1 MKKIVIELLYPE
13 FNNLFGDRGNA
24 EYLVKRLKSADYE
37 VEVIETNLYE
47 EPHFINNQT
56 DILLIGPCTE
66 KSQLLEI
73 EELKKYTDKINER
86 IENGGVTLA
95 TGNAFDMFGQY
106 IENANG
112 ERIEAL
118 SLFPY
123 YAKQFSRLRYNDNSV
138 GEFGEMKITG
148 FKNLLS
154 HAYGENPY
162 PFLKMQKGIGMNKDT
177 KDEGIHKNNFF
188 ATYHIGPLLPLNPD
202 FTTYL
207 IKLCDSEYQGEGG
220 ENEKLAYEMR
230 IKELL
235 K

>member
-24 EYLVKRLKSADYE
+24 EYLIARLKKAGYE
-37 VEVIETNLYE
+37 YEIIETNLYE
-47 EPHFINNQT
+47 EPNFVNCET

-66 KSQLLEI
+66 KSQLLELQ
-73 EELKKYTDKINER
+73 ELKKYADALKGR

-95 TGNAFDMFGQY
+95 TGNAFELFGEY
-106 IENANG
+106 IENPKG
-112 ERIEAL
+112 EKVECL
-118 SLFPY
+118 GFYPY
-123 YAKQFSRLRYNDNSV
+123 YAKQFSRLRYNDNAV
-138 GEFGEMKITG
+138 GEFNGMNITG

-154 HAYGENPY
+154 HTYGENPH
-162 PFLKMQKGIGMNKDT
+162 PFLTMKKGIGMNKDT
-177 KDEGIHKNNFF
+177 KAEGIHENNFF

-207 IKLCDSEYQGEGG
+207 LKLCDEEFSCEPLQY
-220 ENEKLAYEMR
+220 EKTAYDKR

-235 K
+235 

>member
-24 EYLVKRLKSADYE
+24 EYLAKRLETASCEYE
-37 VEVIETNLYE
+37 IIETNLYD
-47 EPHFINNQT
+47 EPNFVNGQT

-66 KSQLLEI
+66 KSQLLELQ
-73 EELKKYTDKINER
+73 ELKKYADSLKQR

-95 TGNAFDMFGQY
+95 TGNAFELFGDY
-106 IENANG
+106 IENPNG
-112 ERIEAL
+112 EKVECL
-118 SLFPY
+118 GFYPY
-123 YAKQFSRLRYNDNSV
+123 YAKQFSRLRYNDNAV
-138 GEFGEMKITG
+138 GEFNDMKITG

-154 HAYGENPY
+154 HTYGENPH

-177 KDEGIHKNNFF
+177 KDEGIHENNFF

-207 IKLCDSEYQGEGG
+207 IKLCDNDFAGEPLKY
-220 ENEKLAYEMR
+220 EKQAFDKR

-235 K
+235 